1 MKTIV
6 LLGATVIAGAVR
18 YPSEG
23 PIPVR
28 DDAEADRL
36 VEMKLAEHADE
47 ATDGDGLDDIKVED
61 LKKLATEEKVDL
73 GDAKNKPDIIKAIR
87 AHRAAPAA

>member
-36 VEMKLAEHADE
+36 VEMKLAKHAD
-47 ATDGDGLDDIKVED
+47 DDGLDDIKVED

-73 GDAKNKPDIIKAIR
+73 GEAKNKPDIIKAIR

>member
-36 VEMKLAEHADE
+36 VEMKLAEHADQ
-47 ATDGDGLDDIKVED
+47 DDDGLDDIKVDD
-61 LKKLATEEKVDL
+61 LKKLANEEKVDL

>member
-47 ATDGDGLDDIKVED
+47 ATDDDDLEDLKVED
-61 LKKLATEEKVDL
+61 LKKLANEEMVDL